1 MNYLETVGKNAKK
14 AFEDLKD
21 VKHKKIKKVLD
32 NYNQSL
38 LKNSNKIIRENLK
51 DVKNVKRKHLV
62 DRLILN
68 KKRIEG
74 IRHSINEIAKFKDPV
89 GRVLETWRRPN
100 NLTIKRVTTPI
111 GVIGVIYESR
121 PNVTADV
128 AALCL
133 KSGNCS
139 ILRGGS
145 EAFNS
150 NKLLANLFRENL
162 KKNNINQ
169 NCVQFIENK
178 NRKVVDQLLSKMSAY
193 IDVIVPRGG
202 KGLVA
207 KVQKFSNVHVIG
219 HLEGLCHIYVDKTAN
234 IKMARDLIINAKM
247 RRTSIC
253 GALETLLIDEKAL
266 NSHGKIIIK
275 SLISSGCEV
284 RVDRKINKLFK
295 NNNVLLYNHF
305 GSLEFENLL
314 SKVRY
319 LTKAMKCEYIILD
332 HISIVVSGLNTGDER
347 RSIDNVMTGLRSLV
361 EETGAGLILVSHLKR
376 SANEKGHEEGGQ
388 TSLSHLRGSA
398 GIAQLSDLVIGLER
412 NQQSTDKNNQ
422 TTVRVL
428 KNRFSGETG
437 VACKLNYDPTTGRLT
452 EFHNEF

>member
-1 MNYLETVGKNAKK
+1 MNYLESIGKSAKK
-14 AFEDLKD
+14 AFEDLKG

-32 NYNQSL
+32 NYNNSL
-38 LKNSNKIIRENLK
+38 LKNTNKIIKENLK

-68 KKRIEG
+68 KERIES

-89 GRVLETWRRPN
+89 GKVLETWRRPN
-100 NLTIKRVTTPI
+100 NLTIKKITTPI

-145 EAFNS
+145 EAYNS
-150 NKLLANLFRENL
+150 NKLLANLFRDNL
-162 KKNNINQ
+162 RKNSINQ
-169 NCVQFIENK
+169 NCVQFIESK

-234 IKMARDLIINAKM
+234 IKMAKNLIVNAKM

-253 GALETLLIDEKAL
+253 GAVETLLIEEKAL
-266 NSHGKIIIK
+266 NSHGKEIINA
-275 SLISSGCEV
+275 LLNSGCEV
-284 RVDRKINKLFK
+284 RADKKVNKLYK
-295 NNNVLLYNHF
+295 GKLKKTT
-305 GSLEFENLL
+305 EKDWKTE
-314 SKVRY
+314 Y
-319 LTKAMKCEYIILD
+319 LDAI
-332 HISIVVSGLNTGDER
+332 ISIKTVKNVNGAVEHILKYGTMHTDSIITDNKKNAKIFLNGVNSSIAMHNVSTQFADGGEFGFGGEIGISTNKLPPRGPVGINQLTSYKYLVSGKGIV
-347 RSIDNVMTGLRSLV
+347 RS
-361 EETGAGLILVSHLKR
+361 
-376 SANEKGHEEGGQ
+376 
-388 TSLSHLRGSA
+388 
-398 GIAQLSDLVIGLER
+398 
-412 NQQSTDKNNQ
+412 
-422 TTVRVL
+422 
-428 KNRFSGETG
+428 
-437 VACKLNYDPTTGRLT
+437 
-452 EFHNEF
+452 

>member
-1 MNYLETVGKNAKK
+1 MDFLKTIGINAKK
-14 AFEDLKD
+14 AFDDLRG
-21 VKHKKIKKVLD
+21 VKHKKIKKVLED
-32 NYNQSL
+32 YNQSL
-38 LKNSNKIIRENLK
+38 LKNTNKIIRENLK

-74 IRHSINEIAKFKDPV
+74 IRHSINEIAKFQNPV
-89 GRVLETWRRPN
+89 GKILETWRRPN
-100 NLTIKRVTTPI
+100 NLKIKKVTTPI

-150 NKLLANLFRENL
+150 NRLLANLFRNNL
-162 KKNNINQ
+162 RKNNINQ

-178 NRKVVDQLLSKMSAY
+178 NRRIVNQLLSKMSAY

-219 HLEGLCHIYVDKTAN
+219 HLEGLCHIYVDKSAN
-234 IKMARDLIINAKM
+234 IKMAKNLIVNAKM

-253 GALETLLIDEKAL
+253 GAVETLLIEEKAL
-266 NSHGKIIIK
+266 SSHGKEIINA
-275 SLISSGCEV
+275 LLNSGCEV
-284 RVDRKINKLFK
+284 RADKKVNKLFRGK
-295 NNNVLLYNHF
+295 LKKAV
-305 GSLEFENLL
+305 EKDWKTE
-314 SKVRY
+314 Y
-319 LTKAMKCEYIILD
+319 LDAI
-332 HISIVVSGLNTGDER
+332 ISIKSVKNVNDAIEHILKYGTMHTDSIITSNKKSAEIFLNGVNSSIAMHNVSTQFADGGEFGFGGEIGISTNKLPPRGPVGINQLTSYKYLVSG
-347 RSIDNVMTGLRSLV
+347 
-361 EETGAGLILVSHLKR
+361 
-376 SANEKGHEEGGQ
+376 KGII
-388 TSLSHLRGSA
+388 R
-398 GIAQLSDLVIGLER
+398 
-412 NQQSTDKNNQ
+412 
-422 TTVRVL
+422 
-428 KNRFSGETG
+428 
-437 VACKLNYDPTTGRLT
+437 P
-452 EFHNEF
+452 